1 MSLSRRAKKR
11 DTLEPEVV
19 KIARYHGWDLF
30 RGDDIDLICW
40 RNGVVMLV
48 EVKTGNARLTDT
60 QKDLQG
66 RHCPFFLVRTLEDA
80 EEVFR

>member
-11 DTLEPEVV
+11 DTLEPAVV
-19 KIARYHGWDLF
+19 RIAKHLGWDLF
-30 RGDDIDLICW
+30 YGDDLDLICW

-48 EVKTGNARLTDT
+48 EVKTGNAPLTER
-60 QKDLQG
+60 QKSL
-66 RHCPFFLVRTLEDA
+66 RTRKCPFFVVRTLEEA